1 VRAGVIGRLSRSSS
15 LRIERPVPEM
25 ERLRSLRL
33 NRRGVPSTPPD
44 PSSQTEWGA
53 DPNALDACYEH
64 INRARYLIP
73 LIRDISGPAQTR
85 PTHGCNKTRREYVSA
100 AVMHDLGIEPR
111 NSGVVR
117 QKPDHD
123 DRRVWRL
130 KVTFHHNHRHAFV
143 IRNIVARQLVQDAPP
158 GPVMISA
165 RGCPLSSCQRACA
178 TKASAFSS
186 SHRSRRTSAIACT
199 RAASATADTLMSSS
213 FALSSALASSVTDV
227 FLLAT
232 AFIVLR
238 SGFIPQR
245 YTAIAC
251 GTRSTTRSTW
261 TSATEVICGGAP
273 GQRGDRRRL
282 PTNGLGPHIGDTNR
296 LIRLWKQRN
305 TRKEKRLRRFLQ
317 AAWDTWR
324 NAWTIRI
331 PNQPVRHTRHHF
343 PWCQCRLGLR
353 AARPWIPP
361 EVAGWLCFGNRA
373 ILSLRRFQKVAAEAS
388 KARCRAWRPRLRFG
402 QCPYP
407 GRPWAG
413 DPSA

>member
-199 RAASATADTLMSSS
+199 RAASATADTLMPSS

-251 GTRSTTRSTW
+251 GPRSTTRSNW

-273 GQRGDRRRL
+273 GQRGERRRL
-282 PTNGLGPHIGDTNR
+282 PTNGLGAAHRRYQSFDPAMETEEC
-296 LIRLWKQRN
+296 
-305 TRKEKRLRRFLQ
+305 EKRKAPTPFPSGGLGHLAKRVDHSDPEPACPTHATPFPLVPVSS
-317 AAWDTWR
+317 
-324 NAWTIRI
+324 WTQSS
-331 PNQPVRHTRHHF
+331 P
-343 PWCQCRLGLR
+343 
-353 AARPWIPP
+353 AM
-361 EVAGWLCFGNRA
+361 
-373 ILSLRRFQKVAAEAS
+373 
-388 KARCRAWRPRLRFG
+388 
-402 QCPYP
+402 
-407 GRPWAG
+407 
-413 DPSA
+413 DSA